1 MDIHFFNEDIYF
13 NLPNQQL
20 IKNWVLDSIDKENY
34 NPGEINFIFTSDS
47 YLLNIN
53 KQYLS
58 HYYLTDIITFN
69 YCVDTIINGD
79 IFISIDT
86 VKNNSLQFGVSFEE
100 ELHRVMIH
108 GILHLAGYDDHS
120 DEEKEQ
126 MRKKENEYL
135 DRLKKLF

>member
-1 MDIHFFNEDIYF
+1 MNIQFFNEDINF
-13 NLPNQQL
+13 NLRNQQL
-20 IKNWVLDSIDKENY
+20 ITHWIIDSIKQEKSI
-34 NPGEINFIFTSDS
+34 PGEINFIFTSDN
-47 YLLNIN
+47 YLLTIN

-58 HYYLTDIITFN
+58 HHYLTDIITFN
-69 YCVDTIINGD
+69 YCVDTLVNGD

-126 MRKKENEYL
+126 M
-135 DRLKKLF
+135 

>member
-100 ELHRVMIH
+100 ELHRLMIH

-126 MRKKENEYL
+126 M
-135 DRLKKLF
+135 